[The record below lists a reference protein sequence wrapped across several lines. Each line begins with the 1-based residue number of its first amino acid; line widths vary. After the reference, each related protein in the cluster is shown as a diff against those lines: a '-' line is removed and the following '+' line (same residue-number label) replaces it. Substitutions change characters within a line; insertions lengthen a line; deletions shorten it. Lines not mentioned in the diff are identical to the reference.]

1 MNSKGLFISFEGG
14 EGAGKTTQI
23 KLLADAL
30 TEQKHLVKAIREP
43 GGTKVGELI
52 REILLDPANDLMGD
66 RTEALLYA
74 ASRAQLIK
82 EVINP
87 LLEEG
92 YIVLADRYI
101 DSTVVYQSIVRG
113 LEREAI
119 NQITAFATNG
129 LMPDL
134 TLLLDLPSN
143 AGLARRQAV
152 DKFDRLEQ
160 LGEDFHGKVEMGYK
174 ELAQLNKDR
183 IVIIEANRTIEEI
196 HQEILNQVNK
206 LIETNRYSPQPTER

>member
-1 MNSKGLFISFEGG
+1 MSTKGLFISFEGG

-23 KLLADAL
+23 KLLAEAL
-30 TEQKHLVKAIREP
+30 TEQKYLVKAIREP

-52 REILLDPANDLMGD
+52 REILLDPANDSMAD

-101 DSTVVYQSIVRG
+101 DSTIVYQGIVRG
-113 LEREAI
+113 LDREAI
-119 NQITAFATNG
+119 NQITAFATDG

-134 TLLLDLPSN
+134 TILLDLPSD
-143 AGLARRQAV
+143 AGLARRQAS
-152 DKFDRLEQ
+152 DKFDRLDQ
-160 LGEDFHGKVEMGYK
+160 QGVDFHGKVELGYK
-174 ELAQLNKDR
+174 ELAQTNRDR
-183 IVIIEANRTIEEI
+183 IIIIKADRTIEEI
-196 HQEILNQVNK
+196 HQEILNQVNI
-206 LIETNRYSPQPTER
+206 LIEPS